1 MHPFYLSHLKVT
13 TLQRSRRFHATRVIL
28 VREVCRDVPRP
39 PARTAGLPTA
49 NGPKS
54 APSPLNLLRLGLTP
68 TSDSNPSL
76 SLNLGRWPDCQPQNT
91 KPVATYATSTFN
103 PTNVAFG
110 REFLQQLTVFTSGL
124 LSSCCSIRLS
134 APCFVPNTSCLLFQ
148 FFFNLDRL
156 HTPIK
161 SLPAQEKKRLPKA
174 WQFYRQEQYSICIL
188 ALAGLVSVWK
198 RLSLSL
204 LSFFFCLEPDEIL
217 HARAHKVI
225 TKWLPVL
232 RRFATDILA
241 SPLFHCLVPMRVG
254 RTHRN

>member
-148 FFFNLDRL
+148 FFFLIWTDYIHQLNPYPRRK
-156 HTPIK
+156 K
-161 SLPAQEKKRLPKA
+161 SVCQKLGSSTARNNIA
-174 WQFYRQEQYSICIL
+174 SAFWHWR
-188 ALAGLVSVWK
+188 VWFLSGNVY
-198 RLSLSL
+198 LSLSFP
-204 LSFFFCLEPDEIL
+204 FFF
-217 HARAHKVI
+217 A
-225 TKWLPVL
+225 
-232 RRFATDILA
+232 
-241 SPLFHCLVPMRVG
+241 
-254 RTHRN
+254 